1 VSGLSLRRGGGR
13 GVVVGVRGTDLTASA
28 TLSGGTADIGGTITF
43 SLFSDA
49 NCQTQVGSDVTTT
62 VDKGNGSYV
71 SPAIHVSKAGT
82 YHWIANYG
90 GDANND
96 ATKNGCN
103 EDNENVVVGP
113 RDTSLSTDAGGPY
126 RPGLGGTVS
135 LTAPT

>member
-90 GDANND
+90 GDANNG
-96 ATKNGCN
+96 ATKNCGN
-103 EDNENVVVGP
+103 DADENPVRSPPSPSVVN
-113 RDTSLSTDAGGPY
+113 DASPDVV
-126 RPGLGGTVS
+126 L
-135 LTAPT
+135 